1 LVSIAEFI
9 GEVFT
14 VLGNADPVYLTISIL
29 LYYLVSLLYA
39 IRLYIILA
47 RLDIRA
53 SLLDIFVANLFAVAV
68 NNITTSFR
76 VVGEAAR
83 AAYIYLKIGGR
94 AVGVVAGII
103 FDKIV
108 EAAPL
113 TAMALLMLPEAA
125 GSRSLLA
132 YLVVTIAL
140 TVAGI
145 IVSIKYW
152 DRVINYVVEY
162 ARMRGHNLE
171 VSDSELKALEILAG
185 DKVVVAATVLL
196 SLVTWVVIAIRLYFT
211 ALSVGWSNG
220 LPSFIL
226 VTIAYTVI
234 SILTIT
240 PGGVGI
246 IEGSLTALFIS
257 LGAPPEKALAITL
270 VERVVSY
277 VIGTVTG
284 LLAGI
289 IGGGSVILKRLQRD
303 KHRPGRGLERVRS
316 DDG

>member
-1 LVSIAEFI
+1 MSIAEFI

-14 VLGNADPVYLTISIL
+14 VLGSADPVYLTISIL
-29 LYYLVSLLYA
+29 LYYFVSLLYA
-39 IRLYIILA
+39 IRLYIILV

-76 VVGEAAR
+76 IVGEAAR
-83 AAYIYLKIGGR
+83 AAYIYLKIGER
-94 AVGVVAGII
+94 AIGVVAGII

-113 TAMALLMLPEAA
+113 AAMALLMIPEAA
-125 GSRSLLA
+125 GSKSLLA

-145 IVSIKYW
+145 IVAIKYW
-152 DRVINYVVEY
+152 DRVISYIVEY
-162 ARMRGHNLE
+162 ARKRGHDLE
-171 VSDSELKALEILAG
+171 VSDSELRALEILAS
-185 DKVVVAATVLL
+185 DKIVITATTLI
-196 SLVTWVVIAIRLYFT
+196 SLFTWIVIAIRLYFT
-211 ALSVGWSNG
+211 ALSVGWSSS
-220 LPSFIL
+220 LASFIL

-270 VERVVSY
+270 VERIVSY

-289 IGGGSVILKRLQRD
+289 IGGGSVILKRIQRD
-303 KHRPGRGLERVRS
+303 KHGSGNRPDKV
-316 DDG
+316 